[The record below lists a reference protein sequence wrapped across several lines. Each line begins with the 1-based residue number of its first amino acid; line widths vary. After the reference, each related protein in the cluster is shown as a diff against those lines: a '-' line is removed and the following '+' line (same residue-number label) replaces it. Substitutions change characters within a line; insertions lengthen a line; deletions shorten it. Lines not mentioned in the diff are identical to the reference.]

1 MSCKYKMILKLA
13 RISDGRWGV
22 PSLPSMQSWA
32 GTSTKSLN
40 KYLPRTGQ
48 PVLFACA
55 GGRAHRR
62 GYIGLP
68 TEIFGRLSAS
78 VNLIHNNDGAAY
90 LLPFVFLF
98 HFLPKRCFSFFA
110 VIADDSLDAQL
121 SGILFIFKTNK
132 LPKLAGSRSINT
144 DQRYF
149 LMVKHRYSCIY
160 YCKSSVCVEY
170 TMSYP
175 FYIWKIT
182 R

>member
-1 MSCKYKMILKLA
+1 MILKLA
-13 RISDGRWGV
+13 RISDGRRGT

-48 PVLFACA
+48 PALFACA

-90 LLPFVFLF
+90 LLPFLFLF
-98 HFLPKRCFSFFA
+98 HFLPVSPPSSLLPMILPRCSHQEFYLSLKRTSSFWSWQDVEVLTRADLDIFFYGKTCF
-110 VIADDSLDAQL
+110 QM
-121 SGILFIFKTNK
+121 
-132 LPKLAGSRSINT
+132 
-144 DQRYF
+144 F
-149 LMVKHRYSCIY
+149 LITATLR
-160 YCKSSVCVEY
+160 VEY
-170 TMSYP
+170 YMSYKLLLF
-175 FYIWKIT
+175 FYIRKI